1 MGAHKS
7 NVVPLYNKKNR
18 GKGDTLHCSNPQIIF
33 RGASLR
39 LHARPPVFG
48 RGHTSLLLH
57 APHFFGGGEAHF
69 MASAPARHEPYSHA
83 TDVRYPQALHS
94 TSAFP
99 AANKPA
105 FFSAALFR
113 RPLAVQHTEYIYVS
127 SRISGHSN
135 GSEGR
140 IAADAAHMSC
150 IGLRLQGGPKNWG
163 HRLMTTILSN
173 LNRFKKFYFHWKI
186 PS

>member
-7 NVVPLYNKKNR
+7 NGVPLYNKKSR
-18 GKGDTLHCSNPQIIF
+18 EGWHTSLLLRSHPQIIF

-57 APHFFGGGEAHF
+57 APIFFLGGGRRTSWLLPPRAMNPIVTPLTF
-69 MASAPARHEPYSHA
+69 AIIRLCTRLLRFQQLTNQPSFP
-83 TDVRYPQALHS
+83 TLFFDVHS
-94 TSAFP
+94 LCSTQ
-99 AANKPA
+99 NTYTYT
-105 FFSAALFR
+105 
-113 RPLAVQHTEYIYVS
+113 VTS
-127 SRISGHSN
+127 SRISGYSN

-150 IGLRLQGGPKNWG
+150 IGLRLQGGPKKLG
-163 HRLMTTILSN
+163 PQTHDHHSV
-173 LNRFKKFYFHWKI
+173 K
-186 PS
+186 S

>member
-1 MGAHKS
+1 MDKQDRHIRIRLLVGTLWEHIKAMECPYIIKKIEGRVTHFTAPTPKLFFGALHY
-7 NVVPLYNKKNR
+7 VCTPGPQFL
-18 GKGDTLHCSNPQIIF
+18 GGGTLHYFCTPPIF
-33 RGASLR
+33 L
-39 LHARPPVFG
+39 
-48 RGHTSLLLH
+48 
-57 APHFFGGGEAHF
+57 GGEAHF
-69 MASAPARHEPYSHA
+69 MASAPGRHEPYSHA

-127 SRISGHSN
+127 SRISGYSN

-140 IAADAAHMSC
+140 IAADAVHMSC
-150 IGLRLQGGPKNWG
+150 IGVRLQGGP
-163 HRLMTTILSN
+163 
-173 LNRFKKFYFHWKI
+173 
-186 PS
+186 

>member
-1 MGAHKS
+1 VTHFTASALPPPNYFSGRFITSARQAPSFWEGAHFITS
-7 NVVPLYNKKNR
+7 
-18 GKGDTLHCSNPQIIF
+18 
-33 RGASLR
+33 
-39 LHARPPVFG
+39 ARPP
-48 RGHTSLLLH
+48 
-57 APHFFGGGEAHF
+57 FFGGRRTSWLLPPRAMNPIVTPLTFDILRLCTRLLHF
-69 MASAPARHEPYSHA
+69 QQPTNQPSFPPLFF
-83 TDVRYPQALHS
+83 DVHS
-94 TSAFP
+94 LCSTQ
-99 AANKPA
+99 NTYTYT
-105 FFSAALFR
+105 
-113 RPLAVQHTEYIYVS
+113 VTS
-127 SRISGHSN
+127 SRISGYSN